1 MTYDHYYQTENLFG
15 EPYPELIDFFAAFP
29 KRGTLL
35 DLGCGQGRNAIALA
49 RLGYA
54 VTGIDTSKVGVV
66 QMMDISLKE
75 VLNLVGQVE
84 DIYNFDDYGAYD
96 YVLLDS
102 MFHFNKKDRKREV
115 GLIRKIVTNMKS
127 GCVVVICIQDTGEKV
142 QILKQ
147 SLDSER
153 DLFRIADKN
162 FKYLFEDRAS
172 GHRSESDYRMIAV
185 RKG

>member
-162 FKYLFEDRAS
+162 FKYQFEDRAS